1 MMVEW
6 NDSTEWMNEPIDLIR
21 ISVCIQCECLF
32 AQNTYNIYIKNK
44 DFNSEK
50 TNLVESIISYPF
62 KGKKHKWK
70 FKKIKFDVKR
80 KGSNE
85 QDQQL

>member
-1 MMVEW
+1 
-6 NDSTEWMNEPIDLIR
+6 MNEPIDLIR

-62 KGKKHKWK
+62 KGKKHK
-70 FKKIKFDVKR
+70 
-80 KGSNE
+80 
-85 QDQQL
+85 